1 MTSFRIPAS
10 MLLPLLAD
18 QPVLVNGQLLP
29 ADDPRALLQLE
40 TLVSNWLVRTAELI
54 GLSCWRPVVT
64 GRATSLS
71 ARGSPAGHPGIGS
84 SAQPAQHAAA
94 LVRMD

>member
-1 MTSFRIPAS
+1 

-54 GLSCWRPVVT
+54 ELSCWRPAASGRNCVVICS
-64 GRATSLS
+64 GIACWR
-71 ARGSPAGHPGIGS
+71 PG
-84 SAQPAQHAAA
+84 
-94 LVRMD
+94 